1 MHWFAIRRDGL
12 PPHGNRPSS
21 LFGRNNRG
29 ANCSGTSTRD
39 VTLAK
44 LRPTFFFNSFPQPW
58 ATGNTSQ
65 TVFAPTFFPPLFLS
79 LFFLFIFLSICKP
92 CIFISRSMRKWRIKH
107 YFLIAIFFIA
117 SYFASAQ
124 TNATLNST
132 LPTYKIGVLFPDPV
146 SVRASDPTLNDM
158 IVASEV
164 AISMAAANISRNNI
178 IPGTVEQRRR
188 KARHILFLFSFSFLM
203 CCTPTN
209 ETNYKLRKLQTFS

>member
-29 ANCSGTSTRD
+29 ANCTRD

-44 LRPTFFFNSFPQPW
+44 LRPTFFFQFISTTMGNWEHQP
-58 ATGNTSQ
+58 NCICSN
-65 TVFAPTFFPPLFLS
+65 FFPPLFLS